1 MPSTSRVFRVA
12 PLILAAALA
21 LGGAAAIATAAGKA
35 AGPVFGEGRVLGSH
49 TLKDEIT
56 SNIYGGPAVQRNAD
70 IASDG
75 AGEWIAVWHST
86 EPVADNVDGTYDI
99 VFSRSEDGGKSWTP
113 KVVISPDLPGDLR
126 DDVSP
131 TVRTDGE
138 GLWLVAWTSR
148 GSLGS
153 KLGSDGDILV
163 SRSTDNGMTWSV
175 PTPVNQGASDDW
187 GNDLDVRLAY
197 DGHGTW
203 LAVWSSTE
211 TFGGKYGGDSD
222 IFTARSTDGGVTW
235 SPPGILNTNAASD
248 LGFDITPDI
257 GSAGEDAWLVVW
269 SAGDSLKGR
278 IGIDRDILI
287 ARSADGGATWTN
299 PSRLNSQAPRDQGS
313 DWAPRFATD
322 GRGKW
327 IVAWS
332 SAVNLEGIRGKDRDI
347 RYSMSTDNGVTW
359 SRAANLD
366 ADAANDAREDTGPV
380 VVTDGKGRW
389 GVVWH
394 SWGGIS
400 YSDGSDAD
408 ILVSFSDDDGATWS
422 DPAPLDRDAGQD
434 TSDDLLPTM
443 ATDDQGRWIG
453 VWQTFFPSTGRVAR
467 AEWRVIAA
475 VATPTP

>member
-1 MPSTSRVFRVA
+1 VVA
-12 PLILAAALA
+12 
-21 LGGAAAIATAAGKA
+21 GGTAIATAAGKA
-35 AGPVFGEGRVLGSH
+35 AAPVFGEGHVLGSH
-49 TLKDEIT
+49 TLKDEVT
-56 SNIYGGPAVQRNAD
+56 TNIYGGPSVQRNAD

-86 EPVADNVDGTYDI
+86 EPVGEDVDGTYDI
-99 VFSRSEDGGKSWTP
+99 VFSRSNDGGKSWTE
-113 KVVISPDLPGDLR
+113 KAVISPDLPGDLR

-131 TVRTDGE
+131 TIRTDGK

-153 KLGSDGDILV
+153 KLGIDGDILV
-163 SRSTDNGMTWSV
+163 SRSTDNGVTWSV
-175 PTPVNQGASDDW
+175 PTPINQGASEDW
-187 GNDLDVRLAY
+187 GNDVDVRLAH
-197 DGHGTW
+197 DDHGAW

-222 IFTARSTDGGVTW
+222 IFTARSTDGGITW
-235 SPPGILNTNAASD
+235 SAPAVLNTNAASD

-257 GSAGEDAWLVVW
+257 GSAGDNAWLVVW

-287 ARSADGGATWTN
+287 ARSTDGGNTWTD

-313 DWAPRFATD
+313 DWAPRLATD
-322 GRGKW
+322 GHGEW

-347 RYSMSTDNGVTW
+347 LYSKSTDNGVTW

-400 YSDGSDAD
+400 YRDGSDAD

-443 ATDDQGRWIG
+443 ATDDHGHWIG
-453 VWQTFFPSTGRVAR
+453 VWQTYFPSTGSVTR

-475 VATPTP
+475 AATPTP